1 MMASACR
8 SILDRKPSCPVS
20 PSSTPSRSRSSRC
33 SRHLPGFGRKA
44 PAPTFSTTR
53 SAPTEQ
59 ADLTSDMAGRI
70 NALARYAASTG
81 ADGILFT
88 CSAFGKAIEDAAR
101 QVEIPVLKPN
111 EAMFQAALAMGD
123 DIGMLATF
131 VPAVAG
137 MEEEFRTL
145 AAEVRRPD
153 ARIRTICVPEA
164 MSALQAGDAAAHNR
178 LLAKAAAQL
187 RGCDVVLLGQFSMA
201 RAEAALKAEFSDRI
215 LTSPGA
221 AVARLRQRLAG
232 A

>member
-1 MMASACR
+1 MPRISLIHAVTVAIEPVQQAFARLWPESTCTNL
-8 SILDRKPSCPVS
+8 LDDSLGPDRA
-20 PSSTPSRSRSSRC
+20 RN
-33 SRHLPGFGRKA
+33 
-44 PAPTFSTTR
+44 
-53 SAPTEQ
+53 